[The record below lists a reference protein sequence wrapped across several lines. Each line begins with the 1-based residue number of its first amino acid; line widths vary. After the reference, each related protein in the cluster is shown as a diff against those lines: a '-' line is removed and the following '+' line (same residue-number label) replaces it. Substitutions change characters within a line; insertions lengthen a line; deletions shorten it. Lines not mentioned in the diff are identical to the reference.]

1 MNFENPSEGSTQ
13 LESVLS
19 EDGGEVIQQSRRQ
32 SLAYKEMP
40 YSLYLFATLSLY
52 GGQVF
57 LSIIV
62 NDIGL
67 IFEFIS
73 AISISALAFIFP
85 GAFFL
90 VAERKYATSLQK
102 ATGKRMRIRAWFFVV
117 LGIFAFLF

>member
-1 MNFENPSEGSTQ
+1 MN
-13 LESVLS
+13 
-19 EDGGEVIQQSRRQ
+19 
-32 SLAYKEMP
+32 YC
-40 YSLYLFATLSLY
+40 LYLLSTLGLY

-85 GAFFL
+85 GAFYL
-90 VAERKYATSLQK
+90 IAERKYATSLQRQQ
-102 ATGKRMRIRAWFFVV
+102 GKCMRYRAVFFVI
-117 LGIFAFLF
+117 LGIFAFLFQITANIMEITKGDLTDGD